1 MSLIQQV
8 TPINLLEEKAKF
20 LADPKKSPQFVY
32 HQPITSEILNRYGL
46 PRPTFVELAQQ
57 IIDEAYFH
65 RNEKDLEMSEGK
77 IVDQT
82 EIESKV
88 VTFLKLHDLDQRF
101 NITWSSSF
109 VARTSITQDT
119 IKLRM
124 PSDFRQE
131 GLMGMLYH
139 EIGTHALRRINYEQQ
154 PWYKQKKK
162 YKFTNYLRTEEGLAN
177 IHALLPKTFR
187 SLYISALR
195 YLVVSWAMTKSF
207 AELWQLVAHYVTDQD
222 KRWNLIFRQKRGLAD
237 TGQLGGFTKDMVYFE
252 GVIQVWHWLIKNEFD
267 VPGLYLGKLALEDVT
282 QARQLNPNFQPILP
296 IFYKQSVE
304 NYQTQVYEI
313 GQFNHL
319 DQLL

>member
-1 MSLIQQV
+1 MSLLQKV

-20 LADPKKSPQFVY
+20 LANPKSNPQLAY
-32 HQPITSEILNRYGL
+32 RQPITSEILNRYGQ
-46 PRPTFVELAQQ
+46 PRKIFVELARQ

-65 RNEKDLEMSEGK
+65 RNEKDLDMCEGK
-77 IVDQT
+77 VVNQAEVDN
-82 EIESKV
+82 KV
-88 VTFLKLHDLDQRF
+88 ITFLKLHNLDQRF

-109 VARTSITQDT
+109 VARTSITKDT

-162 YKFTNYLRTEEGLAN
+162 YHFANYLRTEEGLAN
-177 IHALLPKTFR
+177 IHALLPKTYR
-187 SLYISALR
+187 SLYVSALR
-195 YLVVSWAMTKSF
+195 YLIVSWAQTKSF
-207 AELWQLVAHYVTDQD
+207 AELWQLASHYVTDPD
-222 KRWNLIFRQKRGLAD
+222 KRWNLIFRQKRGLTD
-237 TGQLGGFTKDMVYFE
+237 TSQPGGFTKDMVYFE
-252 GVIQVWHWLIKNEFD
+252 GVIQVWHWLIKNKFD
-267 VPGLYLGKLALEDVT
+267 LPGLYFGKLALENVAE
-282 QARQLNPNFQPILP
+282 ARKLNPTFTPILP
-296 IFYKQSVE
+296 IFYKQSLE
-304 NYQTQVYEI
+304 NYQTQIYEI